1 MNINYFINQAN
12 EQYKVNGRDE
22 KFERI
27 ESLVLS
33 KNNPYYSMVFARDV
47 EGADVKSIQSQ
58 IINSGNFK
66 YIYEFGKLDVSDY
79 SVAPNTWGNFKCTV
93 ENLPE
98 DLQAVVQEVCKDK
111 VMIYYKDGF
120 FVTREG
126 EDRTPHFYID
136 EETFDNLNS
145 KIANNEPIWPKYLYY
160 AVESNNYDLVKK
172 ILDYDNM
179 DVWYSLQKF
188 KYGEE
193 FYVEHGN
200 NILLAS
206 PYTTLGYEAT
216 GISDSRI
223 LAMLIE
229 KGCSPEFRLGVN
241 PVYNAVQYG
250 TLENVKYMVEELG
263 IKINEDDNVSCN
275 CGIYRTYSDVQ
286 LSYILGKKDVFEY
299 FLSKGVKVDN
309 NVFEWYSVLKGAGLN
324 PDDFAERGTIREY
337 IEATNDV
344 EYLELINSE
353 SYQTALKEREE
364 RDALAEE
371 KAKQELEAILADED
385 SQEEIWVDYNE
396 YDEDE
401 DELPLP
407 Y

>member
-1 MNINYFINQAN
+1 MDINYFINQAN
-12 EQYKVNGRDE
+12 EQYKANGRDK

-79 SVAPNTWGNFKCTV
+79 SVAPNTWGDFKCTV

-98 DLQAVVQEVCKDK
+98 DLRNLVQEVCKDK

-120 FVTREG
+120 LVTREG

-136 EETFDNLNS
+136 EETFDNFNG
-145 KIANNEPIWPKYLYY
+145 KIANNEPIWPMYLYY

-179 DVWYSLQKF
+179 DVWYSGQKF
-188 KYGEE
+188 NYGEE

-200 NILLAS
+200 HILLAS

-216 GISDSRI
+216 GVSDSRI

-250 TLENVKYMVEELG
+250 TLENVKYMVDELG

-275 CGIYRTYSDVQ
+275 DGIYGTYSDVQ
-286 LSYILGKKDVFEY
+286 LAYILGKKDVFEY

-337 IEATNDV
+337 IEATNDK

-364 RDALAEE
+364 RDKLAEE
-371 KAKQELEAILADED
+371 KAMKDLEGLLDCGVC
-385 SQEEIWVDYNE
+385 QEIWVDYDE
-396 YDEDE
+396 YDEDDE
-401 DELPLP
+401 DLPLP